1 MVLIKVDT
9 KGFVPLYEQVKA
21 EIRRLAAL
29 GAVKPHD
36 PLPSIRELAA
46 EILVNPNTVA
56 RAYREREQEGLIN
69 TQKGRGSFLSARR
82 VQDMNRD
89 LEAHLNRKMDE
100 AVREIR
106 KFGVSPAEVRKLF
119 ADSLRRFEE
128 NGRRGG
134 GDE

>member
-1 MVLIKVDT
+1 VLIKVNT
-9 KGFVPLYEQVKA
+9 RGFVPLYEQVKA

-56 RAYREREQEGLIN
+56 RAYRELEQEGLIY

-82 VQDMNRD
+82 AQDMGRD
-89 LEAHLNRKMDE
+89 IEAHLNRKMDE

-106 KFGVSPAEVRKLF
+106 KFGLSPAEVRKLF

>member
-46 EILVNPNTVA
+46 DILVNPNTVA
-56 RAYREREQEGLIN
+56 RAYRELEQEGLIY

-82 VQDMNRD
+82 AQDMGRD
-89 LEAHLNRKMDE
+89 IEVHLNRKMDE

-106 KFGVSPAEVRKLF
+106 KFGLSPAEVRKLF

>member
-1 MVLIKVDT
+1 MLIKVDMR
-9 KGFVPLYEQVKA
+9 GFVPLYEQVKA

-46 EILVNPNTVA
+46 DILVNPNTVA
-56 RAYREREQEGLIN
+56 RAYRELEQEGLIY

-82 VQDMNRD
+82 AQDMGRD
-89 LEAHLNRKMDE
+89 IEAHLNRKMDE

-106 KFGVSPAEVRKLF
+106 KFGLSPAEVRKLF

>member
-1 MVLIKVDT
+1 MLIKVDMR
-9 KGFVPLYEQVKA
+9 GFVPLYEQVKA

-56 RAYREREQEGLIN
+56 RAYRELEQEGLIY

-82 VQDMNRD
+82 AQDMGRD
-89 LEAHLNRKMDE
+89 IEAHLNRKMDE

-106 KFGVSPAEVRKLF
+106 KFGLSPAEVRKLF

>member
-1 MVLIKVDT
+1 MLIKVDT

-46 EILVNPNTVA
+46 DILVNPNTVA
-56 RAYREREQEGLIN
+56 RAYRELEQEGLIY

-82 VQDMNRD
+82 AQDMGRD
-89 LEAHLNRKMDE
+89 IEVHLNRKMDE

-106 KFGVSPAEVRKLF
+106 KFGLSPAEVRKLF

>member
-1 MVLIKVDT
+1 MLIKVDT
-9 KGFVPLYEQVKA
+9 RGFVPLYEQVKA

-56 RAYREREQEGLIN
+56 RAYRELEQEGLIY
-69 TQKGRGSFLSARR
+69 TQKGRGSFLTARK
-82 VQDMNRD
+82 VQDVDRD
-89 LEAHLNRKMDE
+89 RGVHLIRKMDE
-100 AVREIR
+100 AVREIK
-106 KFGVSPAEVRKLF
+106 KFGLSPAAVRKLF
-119 ADSLRRFEE
+119 EDSLRRSEE
-128 NGRRGG
+128 KGQRGG